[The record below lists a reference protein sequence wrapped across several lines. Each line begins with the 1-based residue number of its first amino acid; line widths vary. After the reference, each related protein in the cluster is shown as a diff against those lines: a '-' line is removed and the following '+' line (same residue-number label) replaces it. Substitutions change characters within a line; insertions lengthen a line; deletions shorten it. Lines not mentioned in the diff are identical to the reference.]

1 MASQKIIV
9 LAELTV
15 KPEFLEEVIAIS
27 RKNINS
33 SLQEPGCET
42 FIMTVKKAEPNT
54 LVFFEIWSSQEA
66 LQLHVE
72 EAYTKQFF
80 AEIPER
86 LVTAPVLQFLEE
98 R

>member
-1 MASQKIIV
+1 MKNQKIIV
-9 LAELTV
+9 LGELTV

-27 RKNINS
+27 RENINA

-42 FIMTVKKAEPNT
+42 FIMTSKKAEPNI

-66 LQLHVE
+66 LQMHIE
-72 EAYTKQFF
+72 QTYTKKFF

-86 LVTAPVLQFLEE
+86 LVKEPVLQFLEE